1 MRRLCL
7 PLVLALGL
15 AAYASPPIYVAAA
28 SSLGAPLKEL
38 AYRFVQAHA
47 PVRLV
52 LASSGKLFWQ
62 IEKGAPY
69 DLYLP
74 ADPEYLAKLPEA
86 RLLEDPIPIAV
97 GRLAL
102 YLNPRLGLKPKGPEV
117 LLHPKIR
124 RIALPNPR
132 LAPYGRAGLWVLKQR
147 GLYSK
152 VRNKLVYAENVAEA
166 ARLAAFAAD
175 AGWVDLGSAQKL
187 GGPYWLAPLS
197 EHPPLLYAAGLLS
210 ERGRPFLGFLQTEE
224 ARKILR
230 KYGLETP

>member
-1 MRRLCL
+1 MRRLFL
-7 PLVLALGL
+7 LLVLPLGL
-15 AAYASPPIYVAAA
+15 AAYARPPIYVAAA

-38 AYRFVQAHA
+38 VHRFPQTHA
-47 PVRLV
+47 SVRLV

-74 ADPEYLAKLPEA
+74 ADPKYLAQLSKA
-86 RLLEDPIPIAV
+86 RLLKDPVPIAV

-124 RIALPNPR
+124 RIVLPNPR
-132 LAPYGRAGLWVLKQR
+132 HAPYGRAGLWVLKRR

-152 VRNKLVYAENVAEA
+152 VQTKLLYAENVAQA

-175 AGWVDLGSAQKL
+175 AGWVDLGSARKL

-197 EHPPLLYAAGLLS
+197 EHPPLQYAAGLLS

-224 ARKILR
+224 ARDILR
-230 KYGLETP
+230 KHGLETP